1 MSVKAEQPRAV
12 VTGGAGFIGS
22 HIADELVRRGWHVTI
37 LDNLFS
43 GKLENIR
50 HLVSAGRAE
59 FIQGSVTDQPLL
71 KDIFSGVQYV
81 FHQAAVAS
89 VPYSIADPAASH
101 EVNVTGT
108 LHVLLA
114 ARDCAVKK
122 VVFASS
128 AAVYGDSPTLPKQE
142 DLPPAP
148 LSPYAVNKLTAE
160 HYCRVFNT
168 VYGLPTACLRYFNV
182 FGPRQDP
189 ASEYAAVIPRFILSI
204 LQGRSPTIFGDGE
217 QTRDF
222 AFVSDVVAA
231 NLLAAEGSASGVF
244 NIGCGERITLNR
256 LTHLLLNLLGRQDLQ
271 PTYQPERPG
280 DVKHSLA
287 DISRA
292 RAFGYSPA
300 YTLEKGLQ
308 ETIPS
313 LLSPAPVQP
322 V

>member
-1 MSVKAEQPRAV
+1 MSVNTQQSRAI

-22 HIADELVRRGWHVTI
+22 HIADELARRGWRVTI

-50 HLVSAGRAE
+50 HLISAGRAE

-71 KDIFSGVQYV
+71 RDIFSGAQYV
-81 FHQAAVAS
+81 FHQAAIAS
-89 VPYSIADPAASH
+89 VPASIADPAASH

-108 LHVLLA
+108 LCVLLA
-114 ARDCAVKK
+114 ARDCGVKK

-128 AAVYGDSPTLPKQE
+128 AAVYGDTPTFPKQE
-142 DLPPAP
+142 DLPLAP
-148 LSPYAVNKLTAE
+148 LSPYAVEKLTAE
-160 HYCRVFNT
+160 YYCRVFNT

-189 ASEYAAVIPRFILSI
+189 ASEYAAVIPKFILSI
-204 LQGRSPTIFGDGE
+204 LQGRAPTIFGDGE

-222 AFVSDVVAA
+222 AFVGDVVAA
-231 NLLAAEGSASGVF
+231 NLLAAESPTTGVF
-244 NIGCGERITLNR
+244 NIGSGERISLNR
-256 LTHLLLNLLGRQDLQ
+256 LTRLLLQLLGRQDLQ
-271 PTYQPERPG
+271 PVYQPERTG

-292 RAFGYSPA
+292 RAFGYTPS

-313 LLSPAPVQP
+313 FLSPAPVQP